1 MTNTYKRTTLLAAI
15 LAGTALA
22 TAGCGDRTPG
32 QTVGQKMDRA
42 TDKVASSTERATDKV
57 ASATERA
64 ATKTGAAVEDTA
76 ITTKVKS
83 AVLAEP
89 GLKTLQIGVDTKD
102 GVVTLSG
109 TVDTPVLKERA
120 MQVAQQVDGVKSVV
134 DNLAIKTA
142 G

>member
-1 MTNTYKRTTLLAAI
+1 MINTYKRTTLLAAI

-22 TAGCGDRTPG
+22 TAGCSDRQPG
-32 QTVGQKMDRA
+32 QTVGQKVDRA
-42 TDKVASSTERATDKV
+42 ADKVASSTERA
-57 ASATERA
+57 A
-64 ATKTGAAVEDTA
+64 AKTGVVVEDTA

-109 TVDTPVLKERA
+109 TVDTPVMKDRA
-120 MQVAQQVDGVKSVV
+120 MQIAQQVDGVRSVV

>member
-1 MTNTYKRTTLLAAI
+1 MINTYKRTTLLAAI
-15 LAGTALA
+15 LAGTALV
-22 TAGCGDRTPG
+22 TAGCGDRNPN
-32 QTVGQKMDRA
+32 QTVGQKVD
-42 TDKVASSTERATDKV
+42 RATDKV

-64 ATKTGAAVEDTA
+64 ATKTGAAVEDAT

-89 GLKTLQIGVDTKD
+89 GLKTLQIGVDTKE

-109 TVDTPVLKERA
+109 TVDTPVLKDRA
-120 MQVAQQVDGVKSVV
+120 MQIAQQVDGVRSVV
-134 DNLAIKTA
+134 DNLSIKTA